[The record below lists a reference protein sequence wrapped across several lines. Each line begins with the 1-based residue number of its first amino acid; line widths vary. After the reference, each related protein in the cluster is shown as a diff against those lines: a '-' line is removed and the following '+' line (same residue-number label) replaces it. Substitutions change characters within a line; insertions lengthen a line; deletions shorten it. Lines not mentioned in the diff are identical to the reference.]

1 MQQQQGL
8 QRFGRF
14 VLGFCLISVLSGA
27 CARMPYTTNVLQ
39 KNRRVA
45 VSLQQEIKPAG
56 YTHPVT
62 ITPQELTAILRGFS
76 LREEQRLPLRW
87 FAEENPPKVVFRE
100 DELEVLTSPLSK
112 GLGAASPEERVHFE
126 LFAPGMNPA
135 EEYDVTAGWLAVKEP
150 YLYLNI
156 EYFHVIVPSRKID
169 NYYMNY
175 PLMPPLPKNYLLF
188 FEPGRFWVDQ
198 QGTRV
203 LNYREFLR
211 TTPLKPAG

>member
-1 MQQQQGL
+1 MQQQRGMQQFL
-8 QRFGRF
+8 QF
-14 VLGFCLISVLSGA
+14 VLGFCLISFLSGG
-27 CARMPYTTNVLQ
+27 CARMPYTTKVIH
-39 KNRRVA
+39 KDPRVA
-45 VSLQQEIKPAG
+45 VSLQEEVTPAG

-62 ITPQELTAILRGFS
+62 IDPQQLTTILRGFS

-87 FAEENPPKVVFRE
+87 FAEEAPPKVVFRE
-100 DELEVLTSPLSK
+100 DELAVLVFQLSE

-126 LFAPGMNPA
+126 LFAPGNNPA
-135 EEYDVTAGWLAVKEP
+135 EERDVTAGWIAVKDP
-150 YLYLNI
+150 YLYFNI